1 MRKDCC
7 ADGGQLVTHTPRDWS
22 AYLEGLKARVDAA
35 LAMNRQDE
43 MVSIPISLVLELR
56 AAALVSLLQT
66 EDR

>member
-1 MRKDCC
+1 
-7 ADGGQLVTHTPRDWS
+7 VTHAPRDWS
-22 AYLEGLKARVDAA
+22 AYLKGLRARVDSA

-43 MVSIPISLVLELR
+43 MASMPISLVLELR